1 MKTPASRRNLRRVM
15 KAGAGMTDKGFTM
28 VFQQRSEK
36 ERSSRR
42 RKRRGGGRPVAWRVR
57 I

>member
-42 RKRRGGGRPVAWRVR
+42 RERRGGGRPVAWRVR